1 MTPLRMVM
9 VRDQSAGSAATA
21 RKRAALAQVGQLFG
35 ERPGCAALDV
45 PIAGFA
51 VCVHGTALENIYE
64 RVGVTGKVCKD
75 MAPGPAGQP

>member
-1 MTPLRMVM
+1 M
-9 VRDQSAGSAATA
+9 VRDQSAKLGGGGQEAG
-21 RKRAALAQVGQLFG
+21 RALAQVGQLFG
-35 ERPGCAALDV
+35 ERPGCVALDV

-75 MAPGPAGQP
+75 MAPAPAGQP